1 MQHRNTPD
9 PDTRVSPAHILFGR
23 PIKDFMPI
31 KPYNFMP
38 QKGWRLAQEDREEAL
53 RVRYCRGKERLSE
66 HIKKLPKLSVG
77 VRVLIQNQCGTP
89 KVAKRWDRSGV
100 VLEVMR
106 YDKYKVKVDGSGR
119 ITMGNR
125 QLLRKVLPY
134 QPQQPVQRAKVK
146 TDLEVQ
152 GDGAV
157 DMGLRK
163 EWEQVQTMQEQV
175 QQEQTTQEH
184 VRPEQVQQEQTMQ
197 EHVQQEEVQQ
207 GQVQQETRRS
217 GRQDS

>member
-9 PDTRVSPAHILFGR
+9 PDTGVSPAHILFGR

-134 QPQQPVQRAKVK
+134 QPQQPVQRTQVK

-157 DMGLRK
+157 DMGLRE

-175 QQEQTTQEH
+175 QQEQTMQQQ
-184 VRPEQVQQEQTMQ
+184 VR
-197 EHVQQEEVQQ
+197 QEEVQQ

-217 GRQDS
+217 GRVRRTNMKYDPDMWDLDRD